1 MFFEQTLPKKEAAQK
16 IKKRRQAA
24 LFLYN

>member
-1 MFFEQTLPKKEAAQK
+1 MFFEQIPPKKEAAQK

-24 LFLYN
+24 LFCTV

>member
-1 MFFEQTLPKKEAAQK
+1 MFFEQILPKKEAKQK

-24 LFLYN
+24 LFCTV